1 MRRRKLRI
9 RRWLTL
15 AVALGALSFASSAS
29 AIPLVDHDGGGKA
42 TSAQANFTT
51 PQGLKADGLR
61 LQGIAQ
67 VYKQIAPETSYSTP
81 QGLKADGLRLQ
92 GIAQVYQ
99 SQAAVPDVLERYAAV
114 HPYGAGLTPAA
125 TRSQSSGFD
134 WGDYAIGIG
143 TGVGFILL
151 LVASLA
157 FGSQHRRRM
166 QPA

>member
-9 RRWLTL
+9 RRWLTV

-29 AIPLVDHDGGGKA
+29 AIPLVDHDGGGTA

-67 VYKQIAPETSYSTP
+67 VY
-81 QGLKADGLRLQ
+81 
-92 GIAQVYQ
+92 Q
-99 SQAAVPDVLERYAAV
+99 SQAAAVPDVLERYAAV

-125 TRSQSSGFD
+125 TPSQSSGFD

-151 LVASLA
+151 LVAGLA
-157 FGSQHRRRM
+157 FGSHHRRRM